1 MSQTHAENGGF
12 DLDNFA
18 VHSMKFCDANQR
30 TMSKAWVGLQL
41 ELKLE
46 IYISAPITFFKKYN
60 FICHVLNTRCS

>member
-46 IYISAPITFFKKYN
+46 IYISAPITFF
-60 FICHVLNTRCS
+60 